1 MTMFKINREKC
12 IACKQCIQD
21 CPVSDIL
28 LVEDKAHVK
37 NETCIKCGHCVAVC
51 PTKAVATDDYNMDEV
66 IAYDKE
72 KFTVEADQ
80 LLNFIKFRRSVRNFK
95 AQEVEKEKILQIIE
109 AGRYTPTATNS
120 QDVSYIVVT
129 EKLQE
134 LRTLTYESL
143 KQKGEYIL
151 GHLTPETEYLKRY
164 AYLWTKFYDLYKQD
178 PIKNDKVFFNAPAV
192 ILITADNELNGALAA
207 SNMELMT
214 DALGLGTFYS
224 GFLKVASDNNKAIMD
239 LLEIRDN
246 KKIVACMVIGYPNVR
261 YKRTAPRKQAEI
273 SWL

>member
-1 MTMFKINREKC
+1 MFKVNREKC

-37 NETCIKCGHCVAVC
+37 NEVCIKCGHCVAVC

-66 IAYDKE
+66 IAYNKE
-72 KFTVEADQ
+72 NFTVEADQ

-95 AQEVEKEKILQIIE
+95 AQEVEKEKIHQIIE
-109 AGRYTPTATNS
+109 AGRYAPTSTNS

-134 LRTLTYESL
+134 LRALTYESL

-151 GHLTPETEYLKRY
+151 AHLTPETEYLKRY

-239 LLEIRDN
+239 LLEIKDN